1 MNIDTQGSNQCQPVF
16 LPLLYCRC
24 NRFLCRWIRVLLLSL
39 GLLLAVTFSLSLF
52 AFSVSLVLHSVLQ
65 SQINPYEYSPS
76 LLARKTPCATS
87 EFGLP
92 TSHFPDH
99 DFSKSTVPISR
110 IPDTLDTFINYRYR
124 NHTKCHISSLDL
136 HTPFDPLCSNRRDML
151 TAISGGGRIGK
162 EAPFVPRGCDM
173 RWFSTE
179 EICQIFG
186 RFEKVIVIGD
196 SMMRH
201 VVGAMNVLLR
211 KDLGYGA
218 VTNWNFSPKERY
230 VTKRHSIPS
239 SVLITLYYSKE
250 CFCNQ
255 QFDVKECSL
264 QGIYKTSDVESND
277 PDSLAC
283 GSGKID
289 LVIEMML
296 KFPLDPTEVD
306 RFKALLSPTKPSK
319 PYAFIFGHGLWN
331 DLDLQATVSWLD
343 GINSHTLA
351 IAPYLAAKG
360 AIWPRL
366 FITPNAAGP
375 LKPDQWIVTQ
385 GDKALQI
392 FEGSVREE
400 ARERGVEH
408 LGTWNMSIQANKF
421 DGVHLDLRGNL
432 IKAMAAINWLS
443 LI

>member
-1 MNIDTQGSNQCQPVF
+1 MEFEKPATKPVLCGLPTPFHWRRRKYLCQWNR
-16 LPLLYCRC
+16 LY
-24 NRFLCRWIRVLLLSL
+24 LLLF
-39 GLLLAVTFSLSLF
+39 GLLLAAALFLSLPG
-52 AFSVSLVLHSVLQ
+52 FSH
-65 SQINPYEYSPS
+65 S
-76 LLARKTPCATS
+76 LLSSAHKASCPTK
-87 EFGLP
+87 EFGLAV
-92 TSHFPDH
+92 SHFPTY
-99 DFSKSTVPISR
+99 DFSTLTGPMSRVPDS
-110 IPDTLDTFINYRYR
+110 LDTFINYRYR
-124 NHTKCHISSLDL
+124 NHTQCQISSLDL
-136 HTPFDPLCSNRRDML
+136 HTPFYPLCSSRADML

-162 EAPFVPRGCDM
+162 EAPFIPRGCDM

-179 EICQIFG
+179 DICEIFE
-186 RFEKVIVIGD
+186 RFEKVIVVGD

-201 VVGAMNVLLR
+201 VIGAMNVLLR

-218 VTNWNFSPKERY
+218 VTNWNFSPRER
-230 VTKRHSIPS
+230 
-239 SVLITLYYSKE
+239 KE

-264 QGIYKTSDVESND
+264 QGIYKTSDVETND

-296 KFPLDPTEVD
+296 KFPLDPTEVE
-306 RFKALLSPTKPSK
+306 RFKALLSPTKPPK

-331 DLDLQATVSWLD
+331 DLDLQATVNWLD
-343 GINSHTLA
+343 GINAHTLA
-351 IAPYLAAKG
+351 VAPYLADKG

-392 FEGSVREE
+392 FEESVREE

>member
-1 MNIDTQGSNQCQPVF
+1 
-16 LPLLYCRC
+16 
-24 NRFLCRWIRVLLLSL
+24 
-39 GLLLAVTFSLSLF
+39 
-52 AFSVSLVLHSVLQ
+52 
-65 SQINPYEYSPS
+65 
-76 LLARKTPCATS
+76 
-87 EFGLP
+87 
-92 TSHFPDH
+92 
-99 DFSKSTVPISR
+99 
-110 IPDTLDTFINYRYR
+110 
-124 NHTKCHISSLDL
+124 
-136 HTPFDPLCSNRRDML
+136 ML

-162 EAPFVPRGCDM
+162 EAPFIPRGCDM

-186 RFEKVIVIGD
+186 RFTKVIVIGD

-230 VTKRHSIPS
+230 VDNSHPS
-239 SVLITLYYSKE
+239 FCAEMLTICHSKE

-264 QGIYKTSDVESND
+264 QGIYKTSDVEAND

-283 GSGKID
+283 GGGNID
-289 LVIEMML
+289 LVIELML

-331 DLDLQATVSWLD
+331 DLDLQATVNWLD

-351 IAPYLAAKG
+351 AAPYLADKG

-392 FEGSVREE
+392 FEESVMEE
-400 ARERGVEH
+400 ARERGVEY

-421 DGVHLDLRGNL
+421 DGVHLDLKGNL

-443 LI
+443 LIE